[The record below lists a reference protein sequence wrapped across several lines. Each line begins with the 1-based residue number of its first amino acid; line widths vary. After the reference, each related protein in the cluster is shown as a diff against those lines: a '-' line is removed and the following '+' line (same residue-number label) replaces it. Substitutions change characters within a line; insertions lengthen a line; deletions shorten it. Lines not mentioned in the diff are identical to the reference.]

1 MNSDFCVL
9 LPQWWRDLLHW
20 ILNGG
25 RVYLGDAY
33 NNAVKRRDCIT
44 FSDGIGNNV
53 EK

>member
-9 LPQWWRDLLHW
+9 LPQGWRDLLHW

-33 NNAVKRRDCIT
+33 YNAVKRRDSIT
-44 FSDGIGNNV
+44 LSDKIGNNV